1 MLLMLRALSASW
13 IVFAAQAIELRV
25 YSEFQR
31 VDPFGNIL
39 PADRAEKPREILSPA
54 VVRNAHTSFHVVV
67 TGPPKTMYFL
77 AIQTNP
83 PDVFRWRL
91 YEEKFVK
98 AGETWI
104 PDTLEEAREP
114 FFGVLPD
121 PAGNIPGQTTRV
133 YLLDVWAPWNAPVGK
148 VRLEVLAKTD
158 YWRLWPMEVRVLPAI
173 VPEMPLLE
181 MPPDLPDFTMPADA
195 AARRA
200 LKRKPGIP
208 AEFSTVRGVI
218 WRNGAQ
224 DAALAATLEGST
236 APPERGSAGAE
247 SYLRFRDRVYR
258 EASR

>member
-1 MLLMLRALSASW
+1 MWMVVRAFCACLMP
-13 IVFAAQAIELRV
+13 VAANAIELRV

-39 PADRAEKPREILSPA
+39 SADRAEKPREILSPA
-54 VVRNAHTSFHVVV
+54 VPRNAHTTFHVAV

-77 AIQTNP
+77 AVQTNP

-91 YEEKFVK
+91 YEERFVK
-98 AGETWI
+98 AGNAWI
-104 PDTLEEAREP
+104 PDALEEAREP

-121 PAGNIPGQTTRV
+121 AAAGIPGQTTRV
-133 YLLDVWAPWNAPVGK
+133 YLLDVWVPWNAPVGK

-173 VPEMPLLE
+173 VPEMPVLKRS
-181 MPPDLPDFTMPADA
+181 PDLPDLTMPADT

-200 LKRKPGIP
+200 LKNKPAVP
-208 AEFSTVRGVI
+208 SEPSSLRGLI

-224 DAALAATLEGST
+224 DAALAATLDQAG
-236 APPERGSAGAE
+236 APGARNSAGAE
-247 SYLRFRDRVYR
+247 SYLRFRDRLYR

>member
-1 MLLMLRALSASW
+1 MEILARAFWVCLMP
-13 IVFAAQAIELRV
+13 FAAQAIELRV

-54 VVRNAHTSFHVVV
+54 VVRNAYTSFHVAL

-77 AIQTNP
+77 AVQTNP
-83 PDVFRWRL
+83 PDVFLWNL

-98 AGETWI
+98 AGDTWV
-104 PDTLEEAREP
+104 PDALEEARKP

-121 PAGNIPGQTTRV
+121 PGGNISGQTTRV
-133 YLLDVWAPWNAPVGK
+133 YLLDVWVPWNAPVGK

-173 VPEMPLLE
+173 VPQTPALE
-181 MPPDLPDFTMPADA
+181 TSPNLPALTMPADS

-200 LKRKPGIP
+200 LKSKPAAP
-208 AEFSTVRGVI
+208 SELSTVRGVI

-224 DAALAATLEGST
+224 DAALAATLDELIV
-236 APPERGSAGAE
+236 PPERDARGAE
-247 SYLRFRDRVYR
+247 SYLQFRDRLYR